1 MVFSGETAELIV
13 GLDGFTGTRN
23 QAIVTPQQLLV
34 AENITYENGTLQKE
48 GGSSKYSSELSGTPT
63 IQGGWDWHPTD
74 GTQRGI
80 ILTSAGALLKDTGDG
95 AYSVSLK
102 TGLTVSDVVGV
113 FVEGGKEAAANDRK
127 LFCITGKNV
136 VQVLAADGATT
147 SNITSPPSDWSGTNQ
162 PTTGAIHENRFC
174 AAGNANDP
182 HRVYMSLATDHEDFT
197 TTALSFAVFPG
208 EGKKIVQIISFK
220 GLLVV
225 FKYPRG
231 IYLIDTTDS
240 DNTKWKIQKHS
251 TNIGGASPLGAVQID
266 DDILFIDHTGSFHL
280 ISAIEQFGNIGSR
293 NLSDI
298 AQFDVFI
305 RDDCNLAEL
314 PRTQAIYY
322 TAKRQAWFGAS
333 SSGTAYD
340 RKYVVDFNRIDLPRF
355 AVSTK
360 DTNRSLW
367 LKEDS
372 SGIQRPASG
381 DDAGFVWDLDQE
393 NRSKDGSGYN
403 GKFQSPQLDLSHL
416 DPALGVREKNGKF
429 LELVVEPAGNWDL
442 SVDILWDDSISE
454 TVTFNMG
461 TSGSTLGSFV
471 LDTDK
476 LAGANLINKRR
487 RIHGAGRRLSIVGRN
502 SGDGQD
508 FSIAKFYMLFTRGS
522 DFAGP
527 R

>member
-1 MVFSGETAELIV
+1 M
-13 GLDGFTGTRN
+13 
-23 QAIVTPQQLLV
+23 
-34 AENITYENGTLQKE
+34 
-48 GGSSKYSSELSGTPT
+48 
-63 IQGGWDWHPTD
+63 
-74 GTQRGI
+74 
-80 ILTSAGALLKDTGDG
+80 
-95 AYSVSLK
+95 
-102 TGLTVSDVVGV
+102 
-113 FVEGGKEAAANDRK
+113 
-127 LFCITGKNV
+127 
-136 VQVLAADGATT
+136 
-147 SNITSPPSDWSGTNQ
+147 
-162 PTTGAIHENRFC
+162 
-174 AAGNANDP
+174 
-182 HRVYMSLATDHEDFT
+182 
-197 TTALSFAVFPG
+197 
-208 EGKKIVQIISFK
+208 
-220 GLLVV
+220 
-225 FKYPRG
+225 
-231 IYLIDTTDS
+231 
-240 DNTKWKIQKHS
+240 
-251 TNIGGASPLGAVQID
+251 
-266 DDILFIDHTGSFHL
+266 
-280 ISAIEQFGNIGSR
+280 
-293 NLSDI
+293 
-298 AQFDVFI
+298 
-305 RDDCNLAEL
+305 
-314 PRTQAIYY
+314 
-322 TAKRQAWFGAS
+322 
-333 SSGTAYD
+333 
-340 RKYVVDFNRIDLPRF
+340 DFNRIDLPRF

-508 FSIAKFYMLFTRGS
+508 FSIAKFYILFTRGS